1 MWFFFFLNFDF
12 KQSTYHQDPWGIS
25 ANVYIFFGLFATH
38 LFIKSRSDMNLSGND
53 ILVARVPSREG
64 EVYDV
69 RGFESDMSEAIMHAQ
84 VRIKLFSYITYIIC
98 LFLIK

>member
-1 MWFFFFLNFDF
+1 MG
-12 KQSTYHQDPWGIS
+12 KS
-25 ANVYIFFGLFATH
+25 ANVNKFFELFATH
-38 LFIKSRSDMNLSGND
+38 LFINSRSDMNLSGND

-84 VRIKLFSYITYIIC
+84 VRIKLF
-98 LFLIK
+98 F

>member
-1 MWFFFFLNFDF
+1 
-12 KQSTYHQDPWGIS
+12 
-25 ANVYIFFGLFATH
+25 
-38 LFIKSRSDMNLSGND
+38 MNLSGND

-84 VRIKLFSYITYIIC
+84 VRIKLFSSMFFCFFIEHFFSNLSLT
-98 LFLIK
+98 IKVSLEN

>member
-1 MWFFFFLNFDF
+1 
-12 KQSTYHQDPWGIS
+12 
-25 ANVYIFFGLFATH
+25 
-38 LFIKSRSDMNLSGND
+38 MNLSGND

-84 VRIKLFSYITYIIC
+84 VRIKLFSSMFF
-98 LFLIK
+98 LFFL

>member
-1 MWFFFFLNFDF
+1 
-12 KQSTYHQDPWGIS
+12 
-25 ANVYIFFGLFATH
+25 
-38 LFIKSRSDMNLSGND
+38 MNLSGND

-84 VRIKLFSYITYIIC
+84 VRIKLFSYMFF
-98 LFLIK
+98 LFFE

>member
-1 MWFFFFLNFDF
+1 
-12 KQSTYHQDPWGIS
+12 
-25 ANVYIFFGLFATH
+25 
-38 LFIKSRSDMNLSGND
+38 MNLSGND

-84 VRIKLFSYITYIIC
+84 VRIKLFSSMFFCFFIEHFFSN
-98 LFLIK
+98 LSLSQSRFL